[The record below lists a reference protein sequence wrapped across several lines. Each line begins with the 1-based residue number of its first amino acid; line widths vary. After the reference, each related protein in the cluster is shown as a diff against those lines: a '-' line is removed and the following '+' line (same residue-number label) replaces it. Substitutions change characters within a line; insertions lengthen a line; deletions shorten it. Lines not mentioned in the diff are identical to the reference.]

1 MEQPK
6 NVRYLGASK
15 SCHDV
20 AEHLREIA
28 DELERGNYKAVA
40 VTAVGEDVTQD
51 YLILTGA
58 TITQILA
65 LVGNLGL
72 IRLQLENSIL
82 NDWEAESLE
91 HHDD

>member
-20 AEHLREIA
+20 AQHLREIA
-28 DELERGNYKAVA
+28 DELERGNYQAVA
-40 VTAVGEDVTQD
+40 VAAVGDDLTQD
-51 YLILTGA
+51 YLILRGA
-58 TITQILA
+58 SITQILA

-72 IRLQLENSIL
+72 IRLNLEHSIL
-82 NDWEAESLE
+82 SEWEAESLE
-91 HHDD
+91 HHD